1 MENKIVKPCDVTYD
15 NVILRPLNLIPG
27 HLTLADIAFV
37 STYSTILASEAFDL
51 SAYSPELNEW
61 FEKCKALIPNFEK
74 ANDEGAVAFGGW
86 YKGKAAANKS

>member
-1 MENKIVKPCDVTYD
+1 MNFS
-15 NVILRPLNLIPG
+15 ILG

-37 STYSTILASEAFDL
+37 ATYTTVVASEAFDL
-51 SAYSPELNEW
+51 SAYNPELNEW
-61 FEKCKALIPNFEK
+61 FEKCKGLIPNFDK